1 MFLQALVK
9 AGVFSVS
16 GWRPR
21 FGWTTLCVALQRGE
35 GLIQSGV
42 APDLTV
48 GVAPALQKRPGG
60 VRGQNPDRLGSTAP
74 KGLNTLAQG
83 NALGISA
90 MRAKA
95 ESLAQLF
102 RARLKGP
109 CARPSAWVFPGNAHP
124 GALPRARVCLL
135 LRSAAGFL
143 ESQLSLQMSQVLKPC
158 RAAARVIDHE
168 LAKWRGVPHP
178 SLPSP
183 RQLLHPFGLKRASLD
198 SLNSNSCCK

>member
-1 MFLQALVK
+1 VVGVERVHIPSIGMFLQALVK

-83 NALGISA
+83 NALG
-90 MRAKA
+90 
-95 ESLAQLF
+95 
-102 RARLKGP
+102 ARRRCVHGCSGRRGAP
-109 CARPSAWVFPGNAHP
+109 
-124 GALPRARVCLL
+124 ALPNNGMAD
-135 LRSAAGFL
+135 SA
-143 ESQLSLQMSQVLKPC
+143 
-158 RAAARVIDHE
+158 
-168 LAKWRGVPHP
+168 
-178 SLPSP
+178 
-183 RQLLHPFGLKRASLD
+183 
-198 SLNSNSCCK
+198 